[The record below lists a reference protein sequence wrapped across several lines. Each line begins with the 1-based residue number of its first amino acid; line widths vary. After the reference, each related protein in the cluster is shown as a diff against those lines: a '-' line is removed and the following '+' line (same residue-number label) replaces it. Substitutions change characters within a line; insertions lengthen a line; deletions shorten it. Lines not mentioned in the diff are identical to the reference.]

1 MGAEFY
7 KGVYG
12 MHKYWGKK
20 PFHLISAFIEKYS
33 APGDIVLDSFC
44 GSGVTLIESLK
55 LNRKPIGIDLN
66 PLAVK
71 LTTASVTKIDLQL
84 LQTEFAAIKQDL
96 EPLINSLYATT
107 CETCG
112 KTACQT
118 HVIWSHESPTE
129 VWYKCDWCKQKKQV
143 RAGTICDKNLAEN
156 PPLDPLW
163 IPNVTMFENRRI
175 NVKREQTVAD
185 LFTRRAL
192 VALSYILDR
201 IKKIAN
207 PLVRETLALTFTGAV
222 SQASKLVFVIR
233 QRNKNSPLAKAET
246 HRAQIGSWVV
256 GYWVPE
262 EHFEI
267 HAWNCFENRFRRIVK
282 GKEKINAT
290 FPAIINFFDNYD
302 DLSTSPQGVIVW
314 NGSATKLNL
323 PDNSVDYVF
332 IDPPHGNRI
341 LYLEMSLLWNAWL
354 GLSTSCDW
362 DNEIIVSEAK
372 ARNKTVAAYK
382 ALMKAALLEINRV
395 LKPNS
400 YFSLAF
406 NSLNDETWLAMLNI
420 CIGTGFHVVDIQPLA
435 YSATSV
441 VQDNRPNALKTDF
454 VITCKNNNDPA
465 LAKIAMNNNQAELLA
480 DLTTLLE
487 NNRRE
492 TYDIINNLFQAS
504 IYKGF
509 IYGPSKIIAA
519 LTKKFSYSAGKW
531 GIEPANA
538 NNSSYP

>member
-1 MGAEFY
+1 MYMAEITGSAAY
-7 KGVYG
+7 NGIYG

-20 PFHLISAFIEKYS
+20 PFNVISAFIEKYS

-44 GSGVTLIESLK
+44 GSGITLIESLK
-55 LNRKPIGIDLN
+55 LNRKAIGIDLN

-71 LTTASVTKIDLQL
+71 LTTASITAIDLQL
-84 LQTEFAAIKQDL
+84 LQTEFAAIKQEL
-96 EPLINSLYATT
+96 EPLISSLYTTT

-118 HVIWSHESPTE
+118 HVIWTNEFPAE
-129 VWYKCDWCKQKKQV
+129 VWYKCDWCKPKKQV
-143 RAGTICDKNLAEN
+143 RAGTICDKNQAEN
-156 PPLDPLW
+156 PPFAPLW
-163 IPNVTMFENRRI
+163 IPDVTMFENSRI
-175 NVKREQTVAD
+175 NVRRDQTVAD

-201 IKKIAN
+201 IKKVAN

-233 QRNKNSPLAKAET
+233 RRNKSSPLAKAEP

-256 GYWVPE
+256 GYWIPE

-267 HAWNCFENRFRRIVK
+267 HAWNCFENRFRRILH

-290 FPAIINFFDNYD
+290 FPAAINFFHTYD
-302 DLSTSPQGVIVW
+302 DLIASNQGAIIW
-314 NGSATKLNL
+314 NGSATKLEL
-323 PDNSVDYVF
+323 PANSVDYVF

-354 GLSTSCDW
+354 NLNDSCDW

-372 ARNKTVAAYK
+372 ARNKTVTAYTT
-382 ALMKAALLEINRV
+382 LMNTALLEIKRV
-395 LKPNS
+395 LKPNT

-420 CIGTGFHVVDIQPLA
+420 CISTGFHVVDIQPLA

-454 VITCKNNNDPA
+454 VITCQKNNDLA
-465 LAKIAMNNNQAELLA
+465 HAKIAMNNNQAELLA

-487 NNRRE
+487 TTRRE

-509 IYGPSKIIAA
+509 IYPPTKIVAA
-519 LTKKFSYSAGKW
+519 LTKNFSYSAGKW
-531 GIEPANA
+531 SMPG
-538 NNSSYP
+538 